1 MFSVLTSSSSEHS
14 TDRLVPLRRRPFILL
29 HNHTIGLDSKTVKFE
44 EENLSPNLLEMIIPV
59 RCMNCGN
66 VLADKWLFYKEK
78 VKELSKSN
86 SEPIYMDGKTVP
98 DTVERQVLDALG
110 LKRYCCRKHM
120 LTHVDLI
127 DKI

>member
-1 MFSVLTSSSSEHS
+1 M
-14 TDRLVPLRRRPFILL
+14 
-29 HNHTIGLDSKTVKFE
+29 
-44 EENLSPNLLEMIIPV
+44 LEMIIPI

-66 VLADKWLFYKEK
+66 ILADKWLYYQKRLKE
-78 VKELSKSN
+78 ERGGN
-86 SEPIYMDGKTVP
+86 AAQPIYMDGKTVP
-98 DTVERQVLDALG
+98 DTAELRILNDLG

>member
-1 MFSVLTSSSSEHS
+1 
-14 TDRLVPLRRRPFILL
+14 
-29 HNHTIGLDSKTVKFE
+29 
-44 EENLSPNLLEMIIPV
+44 MIIPI

-66 VLADKWLFYKEK
+66 TLADKWRYYQKR
-78 VKELSKSN
+78 VQELRGTSN
-86 SEPIYMDGKTVP
+86 PQPIYMDGTSVPP
-98 DTVERQVLDALG
+98 DTAEAQVLKELN

>member
-1 MFSVLTSSSSEHS
+1 
-14 TDRLVPLRRRPFILL
+14 
-29 HNHTIGLDSKTVKFE
+29 
-44 EENLSPNLLEMIIPV
+44 MIIPI

-66 VLADKWLFYKEK
+66 VLADKWLYYKK
-78 VKELSKSN
+78 RVQELSGDKKAQ
-86 SEPIYMDGKTVP
+86 PIYMDGKSVP
-98 DTVERQVLDALG
+98 DTPEFKALAELG

>member
-1 MFSVLTSSSSEHS
+1 
-14 TDRLVPLRRRPFILL
+14 
-29 HNHTIGLDSKTVKFE
+29 
-44 EENLSPNLLEMIIPV
+44 MIIPI

-66 VLADKWLFYKEK
+66 VLADKWIFYQQK
-78 VKELSKSN
+78 VKELSSGVGKSDA
-86 SEPIYMDGKTVP
+86 IYMDGKTVP
-98 DTVERQVLDALG
+98 DTAESKVLDALG

>member
-1 MFSVLTSSSSEHS
+1 
-14 TDRLVPLRRRPFILL
+14 
-29 HNHTIGLDSKTVKFE
+29 
-44 EENLSPNLLEMIIPV
+44 MIIPI

-66 VLADKWLFYKEK
+66 VLADKWMYYQQR
-78 VKELSKSN
+78 VKELRGAKKT
-86 SEPIYMDGKTVP
+86 EPVYMDGKSVP
-98 DTVERQVLDALG
+98 DTPELRVLEELG

>member
-1 MFSVLTSSSSEHS
+1 
-14 TDRLVPLRRRPFILL
+14 
-29 HNHTIGLDSKTVKFE
+29 
-44 EENLSPNLLEMIIPV
+44 MIIPI

-66 VLADKWLFYKEK
+66 VLADKWQFYQQK
-78 VKELSKSN
+78 VKELRGTKKA
-86 SEPIYMDGKTVP
+86 EPVYMDGKSVP
-98 DTVERQVLDALG
+98 DTPEVKVLEMLG

>member
-1 MFSVLTSSSSEHS
+1 MI
-14 TDRLVPLRRRPFILL
+14 DQ
-29 HNHTIGLDSKTVKFE
+29 
-44 EENLSPNLLEMIIPV
+44 NLSVDSVEMIIPI

-66 VLADKWLFYKEK
+66 VLADKWLYYQEK
-78 VKELSKSN
+78 VKELRGTTKVS
-86 SEPIYMDGKTVP
+86 PIYMDGKSVP
-98 DTVERQVLDALG
+98 DTAELKVLNKLG

>member
-1 MFSVLTSSSSEHS
+1 
-14 TDRLVPLRRRPFILL
+14 
-29 HNHTIGLDSKTVKFE
+29 
-44 EENLSPNLLEMIIPV
+44 MIIPI

-66 VLADKWLFYKEK
+66 ILADKWLFYQQK
-78 VKELSKSN
+78 VKELRGASN
-86 SEPIYMDGKTVP
+86 AEPIYMDGKSVP
-98 DTVERQVLDALG
+98 DTPEFKVLNALG

>member
-1 MFSVLTSSSSEHS
+1 M
-14 TDRLVPLRRRPFILL
+14 I
-29 HNHTIGLDSKTVKFE
+29 KFDE
-44 EENLSPNLLEMIIPV
+44 RNLSITIIEVMIIPI

-66 VLADKWLFYKEK
+66 VLADKWLSYQEQ
-78 VKELSKSN
+78 VKQLRGTNEIK
-86 SEPIYMDGKTVP
+86 PIYMDGQTVP
-98 DTVERQVLDALG
+98 KTAELEVLIKLG

>member
-1 MFSVLTSSSSEHS
+1 
-14 TDRLVPLRRRPFILL
+14 
-29 HNHTIGLDSKTVKFE
+29 
-44 EENLSPNLLEMIIPV
+44 MIIPI

-66 VLADKWLFYKEK
+66 VLADKWLFYQEK
-78 VKELSKSN
+78 VKELRGGSKMN
-86 SEPIYMDGKTVP
+86 AIYMDGKSVP
-98 DTVERQVLDALG
+98 DTPENQVLNALG

>member
-1 MFSVLTSSSSEHS
+1 
-14 TDRLVPLRRRPFILL
+14 
-29 HNHTIGLDSKTVKFE
+29 
-44 EENLSPNLLEMIIPV
+44 MIIPI

-66 VLADKWLFYKEK
+66 VLADKWLYYKK
-78 VKELSKSN
+78 RIQELSGGKKPQ
-86 SEPIYMDGKTVP
+86 PIYMDGKTVP
-98 DTVERQVLDALG
+98 DTPEFQVLKELG

>member
-1 MFSVLTSSSSEHS
+1 
-14 TDRLVPLRRRPFILL
+14 
-29 HNHTIGLDSKTVKFE
+29 
-44 EENLSPNLLEMIIPV
+44 MIIPI

-66 VLADKWLFYKEK
+66 VLADKWLFYQQK
-78 VKELSKSN
+78 VKELRGSTT
-86 SEPIYMDGKTVP
+86 PIYMDGKSIP
-98 DTVERQVLDALG
+98 DTAELKVLNHLG